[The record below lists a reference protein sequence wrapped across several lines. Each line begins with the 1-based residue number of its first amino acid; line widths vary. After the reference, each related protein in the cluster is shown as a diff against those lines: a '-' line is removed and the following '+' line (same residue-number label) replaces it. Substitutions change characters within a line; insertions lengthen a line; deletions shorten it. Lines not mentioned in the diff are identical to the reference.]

1 MTAVTTL
8 LDAISAIGREP
19 RSGGYARPVFS
30 TAERDLRAWFVGE
43 AEARGLDVE
52 IDRNGILWAWWGMPG
67 PGAVVTGSHLDSVP
81 GGGAFDGPLGIA
93 AALAA
98 VDVLRSR
105 GVTPAK
111 PFAIAVFPEEEGSR
125 FGVACLGSRL
135 LTGALSPD
143 AARRLTDREGDTLA
157 DVFAAG
163 GVDPLGIGPDPETLA
178 RIGVFVELHVE
189 QGRGLIDLDRP
200 FAVAESIL
208 GHGRFKVSVRGEGNH
223 AGTTLMADRRD
234 PLVAAAGMVGR
245 IAELAGAVDD
255 ARATVGRFEPVPGG
269 TNVIASSVDFWID
282 ARHPDDEVTRRLVAD
297 IDRMCGAVAAAQ
309 GCEAVM
315 TEESWS
321 PTVGFDPA
329 LARRLGTALADAP
342 HLRTGAGHDAGILA
356 SAVPTGMLFVR
367 NPSGISHSPEEHVV
381 DADADASAAALADVL
396 HELLS

>member
-1 MTAVTTL
+1 MTTVTAL
-8 LDAISAIGREP
+8 LAAISGIGRDA

-30 TAERDLRAWFVGE
+30 TAERDLRDWFVGE
-43 AEARGLDVE
+43 AAQRGLEVE
-52 IDRNGILWAWWGMPG
+52 VDRNGILWAWWGTPG
-67 PGAVVTGSHLDSVP
+67 AGAVVTGSHLDSVP

-98 VDVLRSR
+98 VDVLRAR
-105 GVTPAK
+105 GVVPVRPLAV
-111 PFAIAVFPEEEGSR
+111 AVFPEEEGSR

-143 AARRLTDREGDTLA
+143 AARALTDRDGNTLA
-157 DVFAAG
+157 DVFAAS
-163 GVDPLGIGPDPETLA
+163 GVDPRWIGADRETLA
-178 RIGVFVELHVE
+178 RVGVFVELHVE
-189 QGRGLIDLDRP
+189 QGRGLIDRGRP

-223 AGTTLMADRRD
+223 AGTTLMSDRRD
-234 PLVAAAGMVGR
+234 PVVAAAAMVGA
-245 IAELAGAVDD
+245 IAELAASVDD

-282 ARHPDDEVTRRLVAD
+282 ARHPDDAVTRRLIAD
-297 IDRMCGAVAAAQ
+297 IDRLCGDLAAVR
-309 GCEAVM
+309 GCEAALA
-315 TEESWS
+315 EESWS

-329 LARRLGTALADAP
+329 LARRLSSALADAP

-367 NPSGISHSPEEHVV
+367 NPSGISHSPDEYVT
-381 DADADASAAALADVL
+381 DADADASATALADVL
-396 HELLS
+396 QELVS